1 MTEAPPLG
9 LGQGLLRLSRGLI
22 AYGVV
27 GLVVAAIGL
36 GALLWV
42 NGRVGSLQS
51 EAATTVA
58 RLATTTEQTSEALHD
73 AAVTATTFS
82 TTLDGIAKAVPAT
95 SAQIAALRTDLV
107 ALESQLRGVN
117 ILGNTPLASAAD
129 AVGRIS
135 ASMAGIDTQLGIVAV
150 ALSANSNALAANATS
165 LRRLGDSTATLAAR
179 LRSGVVED
187 SLGDVQ
193 SVTVVL
199 LLAFTVLSVVPA
211 VGALA
216 LGIWLQRELER
227 RARTPEVGVL

>member
-9 LGQGLLRLSRGLI
+9 LRHGLLRLSRGLI

-58 RLATTTEQTSEALHD
+58 QLATTTEQTSEALHD

-82 TTLDGIAKAVPAT
+82 TTLDGIAKAMPAT

-107 ALESQLRGVN
+107 GLESQLRGVN
-117 ILGNTPLASAAD
+117 ILGSTPLGSAAD

-165 LRRLGDSTATLAAR
+165 LRRLGDSTATLAAW
-179 LRSGVVED
+179 LSTLYIFGACVLFFAPSPTSQAPLKEALI
-187 SLGDVQ
+187 LGAE
-193 SVTVVL
+193 TAATL
-199 LLAFTVLSVVPA
+199 LI
-211 VGALA
+211 G
-216 LGIWLQRELER
+216 WLLIPR
-227 RARTPEVGVL
+227 RKSA